1 MHPPTQTDE
10 DTWKHLKSRWRY
22 LHGLL
27 FFVGKPVYILR
38 RVAPLLL
45 FNVALAVFVVVDH
58 GLGLNYAYHVQLE
71 KTKGIPVPSEYVWRS
86 VLPTIAN
93 SNASIL

>member
-1 MHPPTQTDE
+1 M
-10 DTWKHLKSRWRY
+10 KSRWRY

-27 FFVGKPVYILR
+27 FFVGRPVYILR

-45 FNVALAVFVVVDH
+45 LNVALATFIMVDH
-58 GLGLNYAYHVQLE
+58 GLGLNYAYHVQIE
-71 KTKGIPVPSEYVWRS
+71 KSKGIPVPPEHKWRS

-93 SNASIL
+93 SNASIM